1 MCSGFTL
8 KDAPPE
14 EIAPAVRIVASG
26 EALLAPAGDGAD
38 NRPARRRDGLPAPA
52 RTVPGAGPL
61 HAYAPIS
68 AAIQAVSTRDM
79 RSESELRVTSFGSQ
93 PPHFRVIRWRSRR
106 RIHAGAPT
114 QDSRR
119 VRGGPPGWFR
129 S

>member
-1 MCSGFTL
+1 MCSGFML

-14 EIAPAVRIVASG
+14 EIAAAVRIVASG
-26 EALLAPAGDGAD
+26 EALLAPAGMGPITD
-38 NRPARRRDGLPAPA
+38 RRDVAMPCPLQPGQ
-52 RTVPGAGPL
+52 VPGAGPL